1 MMYFL
6 ADCCRSFTALFF
18 RLTTESLVKRLLPT
32 IRRYGQHSLAV
43 SHFPTNAN
51 TTHTRK
57 ECDYLVVFDP
67 DNNVLFTFLITQR
80 AGSLQHI
87 LDRLSTFKAEL
98 NVIERCALSFG
109 YYTEEYG
116 KLIGYYTSRNHRLT
130 VGDHAVLDCCPWR
143 HRLNVMVTREL
154 HNTFQVR
161 SLSSDRWDF
170 QALADK
176 AMAIMAHSNL
186 ADRKRPKFVEAML
199 GDSHLVKVRYS

>member
-18 RLTTESLVKRLLPT
+18 RLTADSLVKRLLPV

-43 SHFPTNAN
+43 SHFPTTAN

-67 DNNVLFTFLITQR
+67 DQNVLYTFLITQR

-87 LDRLSTFKAEL
+87 LDRLSTFKTTL
-98 NVIERCALSFG
+98 TVIERCALSFG

-116 KLIGYYTSRNHRLT
+116 HLVGYYTSRNHRLA
-130 VGDHAVLDCCPWR
+130 VGDHAIFDSCPWR
-143 HRLNVMVTREL
+143 HRLNLMVTREL
-154 HNTFQVR
+154 HNTFQVK
-161 SLSSDRWDF
+161 SLAAEDYGF
-170 QALADK
+170 HKLADK
-176 AMAIMAHSNL
+176 ATAVMSYSNL
-186 ADRKRPKFVEAML
+186 ADRKRPKCIEAML
-199 GDSHLVKVRYS
+199 GDRNLVKVRYA